1 MNNRLNTASVQ
12 SMTEIFAIGAD
23 EALVKSLAATWYKGS
38 GGLNNQTGQLILT
51 SQRLVFCARNRLL
64 TAAVTGPLL
73 DQIIKSEKIRWQIG
87 VEDIESISS
96 FKRLGIT
103 TNYRIKSKRW
113 DGEEFVVAFMP
124 GSGSTLEDWASQV
137 GFEINK
143 EDSSTSSPDEKPLS
157 ETPKGY
163 LLAVAGGL
171 LGGIPGL
178 FASPLV
184 LLGLNNVMKAN
195 EEKRPNRFR
204 AWALIGII
212 GVPVCVGIQATLSG
226 NSTVSN
232 QPVSVTSNSPSQ
244 PTGAPEPIPVKPA
257 VQSFDLSV
265 DCKNL
270 RSEIVNLS
278 EQDRTSRGFSLI
290 KIYDPKEVSRS
301 SKDVKCSGSA
311 SWSDG
316 DNTAISYTAYLD
328 SEGDRMVQYEVPQ

>member
-1 MNNRLNTASVQ
+1 MAENFT
-12 SMTEIFAIGAD
+12 IGAD
-23 EALVKSLAATWYKGS
+23 EALVKALSATWYKGS
-38 GGLNNQTGQLILT
+38 AGLDNQTGQLILT

-64 TAAVTGPLL
+64 TATVTGPLL

-87 VEDIESISS
+87 TADIESISS

-124 GSGSTLEDWASQV
+124 GSGSTFEDWAMQV

-184 LLGLNNVMKAN
+184 LLGLNKVMKAN

-212 GVPVCVGIQATLSG
+212 GVPVCVGIQTSLSVN

-232 QPVSVTSNSPSQ
+232 SPGSVTPSSPSQ
-244 PTGAPEPIPVKPA
+244 PTATLEPTPAKPA
-257 VQSFDLSV
+257 LQLFDSSV
-265 DCKNL
+265 DCDNL
-270 RSEIVNLS
+270 RGEIVSLT
-278 EQDRTSRGFSLI
+278 ELDRESKGFSLI

-301 SKDVKCSGSA
+301 SKDVKCTGRG

-316 DNTAISYTAYLD
+316 DSTAISYTAFLD
-328 SEGDRMVQYEVPQ
+328 SEGDMMVQYEVPQ

>member
-1 MNNRLNTASVQ
+1 L
-12 SMTEIFAIGAD
+12 TETFAIGAD

-51 SQRLVFCARNRLL
+51 SQRLVFCARSRLL

-87 VEDIESISS
+87 LGDIESISS

-113 DGEEFVVAFMP
+113 DGEEFIVAFMP
-124 GSGSTLEDWASQV
+124 GSGSTFEDWAAKV
-137 GFEINK
+137 GIQINK
-143 EDSSTSSPDEKPLS
+143 EDSPISSSGEEPLS

-163 LLAVAGGL
+163 LLAIAGGL
-171 LGGIPGL
+171 LGGLPGL

-184 LLGLNNVMKAN
+184 LLGLNNVMKST
-195 EEKRPNRFR
+195 EGKRPNRFR

-212 GVPVCVGIQATLSG
+212 GVPVCVGIQASLSG
-226 NSTVSN
+226 NNSTVSN
-232 QPVSVTSNSPSQ
+232 SPGSVTSNSPLQ
-244 PTGAPEPIPVKPA
+244 PTAAPEPTSAKPA
-257 VQSFDLSV
+257 AQLFDPSV
-265 DCKNL
+265 DCENL
-270 RSEIVNLS
+270 RGEIVNLT
-278 EQDRTSRGFSLI
+278 ELDRESKGFSLI

-301 SKDVKCSGSA
+301 SKDVKCTGRG

-316 DNTAISYTAYLD
+316 DSTAIGYTAYLD
-328 SEGDRMVQYEVPQ
+328 SEGDMMVQYEVPQ